1 MTSSALIPNNKN
13 QSNLVLYRSVF
24 LVSFPFFIL
33 ELLLPIYG
41 KDIGASVIQIGLFFS
56 AFSIMTVVLRPV
68 IGWAVD
74 HYGRRFFVISGLVCY
89 TTAMAGFAFVDQVA
103 GVVVARIIQGIASSL
118 FWLSANAMIAD
129 TADETERGQAFGKLA
144 ESSAQGS
151 IAGTFVGF
159 TLLNLPFILMLGS
172 IQVRNWTILFGS
184 YALVSLLAVIIALH
198 QLPETRPVQRQV
210 ALNPIRWT
218 RPWILLLLITLV
230 TGASWAMVTPVMVI
244 FLQDHLNVE
253 ISVLSRAFLPA
264 GLVWAILPS
273 RLGGLADRFGRKPL
287 MLVGL
292 GMAALSS
299 LMIPQLTTIIGLSLL
314 WALQAL
320 CYAAGDPAE
329 QALVADLTGGDQRG
343 RAYGL
348 YVMAADLGA
357 AFGPFIGA
365 WLYQTIGPQM
375 PFYANGLML
384 AICAFVI
391 AAFLQLPAGRQPE
404 TSLP

>member
-1 MTSSALIPNNKN
+1 MTSSAQIPNNEN
-13 QSNLVLYRSVF
+13 QSSLVLYRSVF

-56 AFSIMTVVLRPV
+56 AFSIMTLVLRPV

-184 YALVSLLAVIIALH
+184 YALVSLLAVIIALR

-218 RPWILLLLITLV
+218 RPWILLLLIP
-230 TGASWAMVTPVMVI
+230 W
-244 FLQDHLNVE
+244 
-253 ISVLSRAFLPA
+253 
-264 GLVWAILPS
+264 
-273 RLGGLADRFGRKPL
+273 
-287 MLVGL
+287 
-292 GMAALSS
+292 
-299 LMIPQLTTIIGLSLL
+299 
-314 WALQAL
+314 
-320 CYAAGDPAE
+320 
-329 QALVADLTGGDQRG
+329 
-343 RAYGL
+343 
-348 YVMAADLGA
+348 
-357 AFGPFIGA
+357 
-365 WLYQTIGPQM
+365 
-375 PFYANGLML
+375 
-384 AICAFVI
+384 
-391 AAFLQLPAGRQPE
+391 
-404 TSLP
+404 

>member
-1 MTSSALIPNNKN
+1 M
-13 QSNLVLYRSVF
+13 
-24 LVSFPFFIL
+24 
-33 ELLLPIYG
+33 
-41 KDIGASVIQIGLFFS
+41 D
-56 AFSIMTVVLRPV
+56 
-68 IGWAVD
+68 
-74 HYGRRFFVISGLVCY
+74 
-89 TTAMAGFAFVDQVA
+89 FAAPD
-103 GVVVARIIQGIASSL
+103 
-118 FWLSANAMIAD
+118 
-129 TADETERGQAFGKLA
+129 
-144 ESSAQGS
+144 
-151 IAGTFVGF
+151 
-159 TLLNLPFILMLGS
+159 P
-172 IQVRNWTILFGS
+172 
-184 YALVSLLAVIIALH
+184 
-198 QLPETRPVQRQV
+198 
-210 ALNPIRWT
+210 
-218 RPWILLLLITLV
+218 LV